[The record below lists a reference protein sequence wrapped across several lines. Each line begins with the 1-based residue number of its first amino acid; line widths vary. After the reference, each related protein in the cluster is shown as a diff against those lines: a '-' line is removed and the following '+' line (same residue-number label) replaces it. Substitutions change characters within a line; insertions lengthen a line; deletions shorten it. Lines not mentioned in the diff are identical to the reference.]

1 MSWWSLFSCVR
12 LNSTQCVRKHFT
24 AGCCSPHAPSIQL
37 INNEEEELGSRKK
50 RTIILMVR
58 DKDIQVLSRYFK
70 KSIRSH
76 KTQSC
81 TAAPSARLNLAP
93 PGRNHIEHFF
103 HTCLMT
109 SVPIILVYAPLL
121 WQWIWGNILGCF
133 CFSQHRLLRESA
145 TTVKALHCRAGE
157 TQHSAAAHFRITQYW
172 CSVNTRSWLHWDTLH
187 WVMLMLHFFHWIVQ
201 WFQQASFIC
210 CTEKLHPTMPT
221 SVGLVCGLQQGGK
234 TYWSRTSGL
243 RRMRAHIPFT
253 H

>member
-121 WQWIWGNILGCF
+121 GSDNGF
-133 CFSQHRLLRESA
+133 E
-145 TTVKALHCRAGE
+145 G
-157 TQHSAAAHFRITQYW
+157 
-172 CSVNTRSWLHWDTLH
+172 
-187 WVMLMLHFFHWIVQ
+187 
-201 WFQQASFIC
+201 
-210 CTEKLHPTMPT
+210 
-221 SVGLVCGLQQGGK
+221 
-234 TYWSRTSGL
+234 TYWVAFASANIDYCESLPPQLKHCIAEQGRHNTAL
-243 RRMRAHIPFT
+243 QHIFASPNT
-253 H
+253 GAR